1 MREGNI
7 QSRRAVVSRLFSVH
21 RAAFREI
28 SIGYS
33 RYMARCGAVH
43 NCDVNAIDPKTLNKN
58 RAILRENFLKAG
70 IACFVND
77 RVER

>member
-1 MREGNI
+1 
-7 QSRRAVVSRLFSVH
+7 
-21 RAAFREI
+21 
-28 SIGYS
+28 
-33 RYMARCGAVH
+33 MARFGTVRKLLLQCRQMSRH
-43 NCDVNAIDPKTLNKN
+43 STKN

>member
-1 MREGNI
+1 
-7 QSRRAVVSRLFSVH
+7 
-21 RAAFREI
+21 
-28 SIGYS
+28 
-33 RYMARCGAVH
+33 MARFGTVRKLLMQMPS
-43 NCDVNAIDPKTLNKN
+43 DELTLNKN